1 MVRLTLLAAMA
12 FGTLLVTGCETRP
25 RAHAPLSQISVRYD
39 PYDFSIADIRSSAE
53 AECRAKGG
61 NYIEESGNTPNLES
75 PRWAYKTF
83 DCFR

>member
-1 MVRLTLLAAMA
+1 MVRFTFLGAIAL
-12 FGTLLVTGCETRP
+12 GVLLVAGCETRP
-25 RAHAPLSQISVRYD
+25 RGDAPLSQVSVRYD
-39 PYDFSIADIRSSAE
+39 PYDFSIADIRNSAE

-83 DCFR
+83 NCFR